1 MWISQCLSYLS
12 QYCFPHFIPVSI
24 TPALTLAQ
32 FSWPGNECCL
42 DMVNAAIVSTLVL
55 TGIHHLY
62 IVSVYK

>member
-1 MWISQCLSYLS
+1 MWISQSLSYLS
-12 QYCFPHFIPVSI
+12 QYFFPHFIAVSI

-32 FSWPGNECCL
+32 LSWPGNECCL
-42 DMVNAAIVSTLVL
+42 DMVDAAIFSTFGL